1 MKKAFNVHHLAIV
14 LVALAA
20 GAAGG
25 VATTESNPVIDFA
38 CCEYAPRDITIDQ
51 GATVDWNGD
60 FNEHPLVSDENLWPT
75 VGSGDAFSHTFDATG
90 VYQFHCAIHGDAF
103 GMSGVVRVL
112 KVGETGISR
121 PPHVT
126 SVGITSTSLSQILA
140 QRKIKM
146 CVGLGTPGTRKIAVK
161 IWSTR
166 AKRLVPLGYS
176 TSAVSDPSDCAASLR
191 LRPAAGR
198 LLAQLKSARLHI
210 RVTTVDAMGNRGDSI
225 FFRHVS

>member
-1 MKKAFNVHHLAIV
+1 MKKAFNIHHLAIV
-14 LVALAA
+14 LVAIAA

-25 VATTESNPVIDFA
+25 SAAESNPVISFA
-38 CCEYAPRDITIDQ
+38 CCEYAPSDITIDQ
-51 GATVDWNGD
+51 GTTVDWSGD
-60 FNEHPLVSDENLWPT
+60 FNQHPLVSDEQLWPT
-75 VGSGDAFSHTFDATG
+75 VPGGDNFSHTFDATG
-90 VYQFHCAIHGDAF
+90 VYKFHCAIHGDGF

-126 SVGITSTSLSQILA
+126 SVGITSASLA
-140 QRKIKM
+140 QIRTQRKLKM
-146 CVGLGTPGTRKIAVK
+146 CVGLGTPGARKIAVK
-161 IWSTR
+161 IWSRR
-166 AKRLVPLGYS
+166 AKRLVPLAYS
-176 TSAVSDPSDCAASLR
+176 TTDVSDPSDCTVSLR

-225 FFRHVS
+225 FYRHVS